1 MSYEWHGR
9 ENDETGKPNELIWK
23 NEIVRYYFRSNQQ
36 VMENLGTRNE
46 YVAINVGHYLRLNK
60 TEAKRVVKQGYYEYT
75 SSGYDAATNTRTT
88 HTHKISGELIKEVE
102 KREARQ
108 YALDPSELV
117 PPKQPRKKKQ

>member
-36 VMENLGTRNE
+36 VMENVGTRNE
-46 YVAINVGHYLRLNK
+46 YAAIKIGQYLRLNK
-60 TEAKRVVKQGYYEYT
+60 SEAKRVIKQGYYELT
-75 SSGYDAATNTRTT
+75 TQSWDKATNT
-88 HTHKISGELIKEVE
+88 HTRHFHKVNGELIKEVE

-117 PPKQPRKKKQ
+117 PPKRSRSKK